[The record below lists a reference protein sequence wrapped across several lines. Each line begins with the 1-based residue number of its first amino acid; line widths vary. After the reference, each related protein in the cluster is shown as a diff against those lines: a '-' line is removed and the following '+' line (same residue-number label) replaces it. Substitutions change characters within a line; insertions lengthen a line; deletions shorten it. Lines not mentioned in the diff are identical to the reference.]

1 VVNDLLKL
9 NLVELQ
15 AKAVDLKKK
24 LAQLRFDKAT
34 GKLVDTSSPRK
45 LRKEVARILTRVSQV
60 EPL

>member
-1 VVNDLLKL
+1 MNDLLKL

>member
-1 VVNDLLKL
+1 MVNDLLKL

>member
-1 VVNDLLKL
+1 VNDLLKL